1 MLIPHFTTLQFWLHR
16 PKQLAPEYH
25 NIEVDPDEK
34 DTYPIVKE
42 INTDKDLTFI
52 TTFTSHKNSNV
63 DPSHQ
68 TLMYIQVWI

>member
-1 MLIPHFTTLQFWLHR
+1 MTMQFWLHR

-52 TTFTSHKNSNV
+52 TTFISHKNSNV